1 MFIQLASNL
10 QLALNEDGALPGEP
24 MGFLQGFIWFVI
36 VPVAITL
43 FIWVAVVAQENLKRA
58 RQNRGG
64 QGHSSQDVITRI
76 NE

>member
-1 MFIQLASNL
+1 MFIQLASTL
-10 QLALNEDGALPGEP
+10 QLALNEDGSMPGEP
-24 MGFLQGFIWFVI
+24 LGFLEGFIWFAV
-36 VPVAITL
+36 VPVGISL

-64 QGHSSQDVITRI
+64 QGHSRQDVITRI

>member
-1 MFIQLASNL
+1 MFIQLASTL
-10 QLALNEDGALPGEP
+10 KLALNEDGSMPGEP
-24 MGFLQGFIWFVI
+24 MGFLQGFIWFVV
-36 VPVAITL
+36 VPVSISL

-64 QGHSSQDVITRI
+64 QGHASQDVITRI

>member
-10 QLALNEDGALPGEP
+10 QLALNEDGSMPGEP
-24 MGFLQGFIWFVI
+24 LPFLEGFIWFVV

-43 FIWVAVVAQENLKRA
+43 FVWVAVVAQENLKRS
-58 RQNRGG
+58 RQNRAG
-64 QGHSSQDVITRI
+64 QAQAKQDVITRI